1 MIVLDAS
8 VMIAQLDAS
17 DAHHDRATQILVRA
31 ADESLAATPLT
42 LAEVFVGPA
51 RADRLDVAQ
60 AAIQA
65 LRVDTVPF
73 AADAPVRLAMLRAG
87 TQLRLPDCCVLLAA
101 ATADAAV
108 ATFDDRLAGAAA
120 GLGIEIWS

>member
-101 ATADAAV
+101 ATADAAM
-108 ATFDDRLAGAAA
+108 ATFDDRLASAAA
-120 GLGIEIWS
+120 GLGIEVWS